1 MSAGPVSTMA
11 RLQAVLGQLGWP
23 GLTGLLMLAVTAWG
37 VWQVLPAS
45 QASLED
51 DEAQVVHLRRQLLVL
66 SQAAEA
72 RQRPQQARLPVED
85 ETTPA
90 LVRDTWARA
99 WAALPTR
106 ADAVA
111 RQGAVLAQAGTLGVV
126 VPTVQYRGAALNTLP
141 SVWRQQMVLPVEAPY
156 PALRSWLG
164 AVLQDRAVSL
174 DALDVVRT
182 DPMGDQVKA
191 RVALS
196 VWWREGAP

>member
-1 MSAGPVSTMA
+1 MSVGQVSMMA

-37 VWQVLPAS
+37 AWQVLPAS

-51 DEAQVVHLRRQLLVL
+51 DEAQIVHLRRQLLAL

-72 RQRPQQARLPVED
+72 RQRPQQARQPVAD
-85 ETTPA
+85 EATPA
-90 LVRDTWARA
+90 LVRDTWART

-126 VPTVQYRGAALNTLP
+126 VPTVQYRGAVLNTLP